1 MWGSFIAQHK
11 SHLLL
16 LSMSLIFLNI
26 LINLEINNI
35 FQFSEE
41 NIKNQ
46 FEKIIQNPGIG
57 IPEESI
63 EKIEENFVP
72 GFEYKW

>member
-1 MWGSFIAQHK
+1 M
-11 SHLLL
+11 
-16 LSMSLIFLNI
+16 
-26 LINLEINNI
+26 EINNI

-72 GFEYKW
+72 GSSINGEA